1 MTITTLIRKAVK
13 YMYRE
18 TVLYAIWHF
27 SSYFPLFPSIMY
39 SRVRAITWRMMGAKI
54 GKKVGIAY
62 GVYLDVSNMN
72 KLTVEDYAG
81 FAPECFLLMHK
92 IDMAHFDPTGDSLRH
107 VMKEGPIHI
116 CKNAHIGSRAVIMP
130 GVTVGEGATVA
141 AGAVVTK
148 DVPSNTIVAGVPA
161 KVIKFLDH
169 KATNITD
176 D

>member
-1 MTITTLIRKAVK
+1 
-13 YMYRE
+13 
-18 TVLYAIWHF
+18 
-27 SSYFPLFPSIMY
+27 
-39 SRVRAITWRMMGAKI
+39 MGAKI

-62 GVYLDVSNMN
+62 GVYLDVSNMK

-92 IDMAHFDPTGDSLRH
+92 IDMTHFNPTGNSLGH

-130 GVTVGEGATVA
+130 GVTIGEGSIVA

-148 DVPSNTIVAGVPA
+148 DVPSFVIVAGVPA
-161 KVIKFLDH
+161 SIIKTLNH
-169 KATNITD
+169 
-176 D
+176 